1 MMGLPIEKRQVWEAY
16 KHVRLN
22 DGTYGADEQ
31 SWAAFDRKRYHR
43 LYIIWK
49 RLVSGAYFPKPVRR
63 VMIPKSGGG
72 LRPLGIPSVSDRI
85 VQEVLRRVLEPY
97 LEPHFHA
104 SSYAYRRG
112 KNAHQAL
119 DECRYH
125 TDYYSWCVDVDIKGY
140 FDNIPH
146 EKLMQAVKHYCG
158 KLGWLHRYLWRILKA
173 PVQLPDGS
181 LQSVEKGVPQGGVI
195 SPLLSN
201 LYLHVVFDGWL
212 GKNVKAN
219 HAFERYAD
227 DIIIHTSSE
236 QAARFILKR
245 ITERFAQCGL
255 ELNTAKTQLVQTES
269 YRCGMVNKN
278 YAQSFDFLGHQFR
291 KRFTKV
297 KDGSMKLLYS
307 IGLSGRSKQR
317 MVAHIKYA
325 KLHRRTDRIEE
336 LAASLNEKVRGWVS
350 YYGKYAGSSMHGIY
364 AHINRRLVKWC
375 MWKYRKYKQA
385 AIGWLYRKWAE
396 KPMLFVHWQQ
406 TRWFCYYN
414 KFPSKQVKS

>member
-16 KHVRLN
+16 QHVRLN

-31 SWAAFDRKRYHR
+31 SWQTFDRKRYHH

-63 VMIPKSGGG
+63 VLIPKTGGG
-72 LRPLGIPSVSDRI
+72 VRPLGIPSVSDRI

-104 SSYAYRRG
+104 SSYAYRSG

-146 EKLMQAVKHYCG
+146 EKLMHAVKHYSG

-181 LQSVEKGVPQGGVI
+181 LQYSNKGVPQGGVI

-201 LYLHVVFDGWL
+201 L
-212 GKNVKAN
+212 
-219 HAFERYAD
+219 
-227 DIIIHTSSE
+227 S
-236 QAARFILKR
+236 
-245 ITERFAQCGL
+245 
-255 ELNTAKTQLVQTES
+255 
-269 YRCGMVNKN
+269 
-278 YAQSFDFLGHQFR
+278 
-291 KRFTKV
+291 
-297 KDGSMKLLYS
+297 
-307 IGLSGRSKQR
+307 
-317 MVAHIKYA
+317 
-325 KLHRRTDRIEE
+325 
-336 LAASLNEKVRGWVS
+336 
-350 YYGKYAGSSMHGIY
+350 
-364 AHINRRLVKWC
+364 C
-375 MWKYRKYKQA
+375 MWCSM
-385 AIGWLYRKWAE
+385 GG
-396 KPMLFVHWQQ
+396 
-406 TRWFCYYN
+406 
-414 KFPSKQVKS
+414 